1 MADSPSRRTTV
12 SHTVTTYRRRSLLSK
27 GRRRQPLFFRRSPF
41 ARIRSFVLRWRAA
54 SICFFVA
61 FLVVASACMLP
72 LFASSPAS
80 AEGDTNAANAESK
93 GAAEAA
99 ALQSGADSTLAR
111 AASFDAPAQQQ
122 YPELPTGCES
132 VALTN
137 ALMSRGFNL
146 SKTEI
151 ADQWLPKSSDDFVYA
166 FMGDPHQTDGNSCMA
181 PGVTLGADA
190 FLKAQHSNLQA
201 VDLTGATFGA
211 VLNEV
216 AQQHPVIAWCTIGL
230 EKPGECYLT
239 KQAGGH
245 TYRLLTNSH
254 CVVIHGY
261 DLDAGTILASDS
273 LIGEVTY
280 PLDTFAARYY
290 ALGAQAVVIR

>member
-1 MADSPSRRTTV
+1 MADFPSRRTTV
-12 SHTVTTYRRRSLLSK
+12 SHTVTTYRRRSLTRL
-27 GRRRQPLFFRRSPF
+27 RRQRPLFSQRGPF
-41 ARIRSFVLRWRAA
+41 ARIRSFVSRWRTA
-54 SICFFVA
+54 SLFFLVA

-80 AEGDTNAANAESK
+80 ADADTNANAESK
-93 GAAEAA
+93 AADEAA

-111 AASFDAPAQQQ
+111 SASFDAPAQQQ

-137 ALMSRGFNL
+137 ALMSQGFNL

-151 ADQWLPKSSDDFVYA
+151 ADRWLPRSSDDFVYA
-166 FMGDPHQTDGNSCMA
+166 FMGDPHQADGNSCMA
-181 PGVTLGADA
+181 PGVTLGANS
-190 FLKAQHSNLQA
+190 FLNAQHSNLQA

-216 AQQHPVIAWCTIGL
+216 AQQHPVIVWCTIGL
-230 EKPGECYLT
+230 EEPGECYLA
-239 KQAGGH
+239 KQAGGR

-261 DLDAGTILASDS
+261 DLDAGTVLVSDS
-273 LIGEVTY
+273 LNGQATY
-280 PLDTFAARYY
+280 PLETLAARYY
-290 ALGAQAVVIR
+290 ALGAQAVVLR

>member
-1 MADSPSRRTTV
+1 MADFPSRRTTV
-12 SHTVTTYRRRSLLSK
+12 SHTVTTYRRHSLTRL
-27 GRRRQPLFFRRSPF
+27 RRRQSLFSRRSPF
-41 ARIRSFVLRWRAA
+41 ARISSFVLRWRAA

-80 AEGDTNAANAESK
+80 AEADTNANAESK
-93 GAAEAA
+93 GADEAA

-137 ALMSRGFNL
+137 ALMSQGFNL
-146 SKTEI
+146 SKTEV
-151 ADQWLPKSSDDFVYA
+151 ADQWLPRSSDDFVYA
-166 FMGDPHQTDGNSCMA
+166 FMGDPHQEDGHSCMA
-181 PGVTLGADA
+181 PGVTLGANA
-190 FLKAQHSNLQA
+190 FLNAQRSNLQA
-201 VDLTGATFGA
+201 VDLTGSTFGA
-211 VLNEV
+211 VLDEV

-230 EKPGECYLT
+230 EEPGECYRT
-239 KQAGGH
+239 KQAGGR

-261 DLDAGTILASDS
+261 DLDAGTVLASDS
-273 LIGEVTY
+273 LNGQVTY
-280 PLDTFAARYY
+280 PLETLAARYY